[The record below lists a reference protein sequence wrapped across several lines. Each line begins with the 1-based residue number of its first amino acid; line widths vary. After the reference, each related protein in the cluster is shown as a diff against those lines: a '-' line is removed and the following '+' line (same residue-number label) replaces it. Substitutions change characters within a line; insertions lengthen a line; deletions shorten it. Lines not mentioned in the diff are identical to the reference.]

1 MTDECSGFSESETN
15 EIIDMMTDLTARYSW
30 VKKIYIEAE
39 ECDPDLST
47 NLQPF
52 NEFKAALDHLFRMIE
67 KILSLANCTSDR
79 SFEQLRNEYRSIRGH
94 LCRAFFDIAD
104 ACGMSI
110 REQISR
116 DLTPYSTE
124 TIRIALPDYYP
135 HWRPQLEMLSQK
147 IASYR
152 LNKGSIQ
159 PDQET
164 GLFKE
169 YQTTIEQM
177 LAIRQ
182 SVIVNACSLQEVGE
196 RLKREASQQEQQN
209 EATENSR
216 RQFSK
221 KLAVISALTGA
232 IVGSL
237 LTLLI
242 RLV

>member
-1 MTDECSGFSESETN
+1 MTDEFCGFSESETN

-52 NEFKAALDHLFRMIE
+52 NEFKATLDHLFRMIE
-67 KILSLANCTSDR
+67 KILSPKDSTPGEPIER
-79 SFEQLRNEYRSIRGH
+79 LRNEYRSIRGH

-116 DLTPYSTE
+116 DLAPYSTE
-124 TIRIALPDYYP
+124 TIRLALPDYYP
-135 HWRPQLEMLSQK
+135 NWRPQLELLSQK

-159 PDQET
+159 PDQESS
-164 GLFKE
+164 LFSE
-169 YQTTIEQM
+169 YQVTIEQM

-182 SVIVNACSLQEVGE
+182 SAIVNACSLQEVSE
-196 RLKREASQQEQQN
+196 RLKREAGLQAQQN

-216 RQFSK
+216 HQFSK
-221 KLAVISALTGA
+221 RLAIISALTGA